1 MTLEQNAYQL
11 LFFGPGARAQCALM
25 HIDSPDFPLPRARI
39 FGVGVDLCQVERLQ
53 AAYMRQGERLLLR
66 LLTPAEQHVF
76 HMRWGEHPARGLHYL
91 ASRFAAKEALAKA
104 LGTGIRRAVGFQA
117 ASILSDELGKPCVH
131 THGEL
136 TKMFASQGLRAHISL
151 SDDKGFVIA
160 YCLVEQIG

>member
-1 MTLEQNAYQL
+1 MIVGIGTDLVVIERFKRML
-11 LFFGPGARAQCALM
+11 HDRPAL
-25 HIDSPDFPLPRARI
+25 A
-39 FGVGVDLCQVERLQ
+39 V
-53 AAYMRQGERLLLR
+53 R
-66 LLTPAEQHVF
+66 LLTD
-76 HMRWGEHPARGLHYL
+76 GERALSIESQAARF
-91 ASRFAAKEALAKA
+91 SAKEALAKA
-104 LGTGIRRAVGFQA
+104 LGTGIRRAMGFQA